1 MNKST
6 ILTAILAVEK
16 RLIAGEDPM
25 DKKSDD
31 AKYVALMD
39 KYKLNR
45 RSDPQG
51 AMKYLDAALA
61 LADRGNVSEDAIA
74 GGAYL

>member
-1 MNKST
+1 MAS
-6 ILTAILAVEK
+6 
-16 RLIAGEDPM
+16 D
-25 DKKSDD
+25 DKK
-31 AKYVALMD
+31 YIALMD

-61 LADRGNVSEDAIA
+61 LADKGNVSDDAQI